1 MSGRPLQIES
11 STSTAPALACGS
23 AELRALFPHTA
34 KGKIYLDHASI
45 GPLSVT
51 VRGAIEAHLLNRSE
65 GDVNTFFRDL
75 ELSRE
80 CRSLVARLVNAE
92 SPERIAFVLNTSDA
106 LNIVPAGLPWQAGDR
121 ILLNDQEFPANMYPY
136 LNLRRFGVEM
146 EILPTRDGEVT
157 PEMVENA
164 LARSG
169 GRIKLV
175 SLSAVQFLSGYRP
188 DLAAIGTICKQYGAI
203 FVVDAIQAAGAVPL
217 DVQAMGIDALASG
230 GQKWLMATTG
240 IAFLYL
246 TEALQNRIE
255 QANLGWI
262 SVAKPWD
269 FFNYDQPL
277 NASAVRY
284 ENGTLNFPGIIGL
297 GASLKTLLEIDPHHT
312 EQHLSVLTDYLLA
325 ELPTLGI
332 FAEVSAFAP
341 ANRAGIVSGRLADV
355 TRGERIIARL
365 TERSITISLRGGRL
379 RFAPHCYNT
388 LDEMRVV
395 IQALRE
401 CVS

>member
-1 MSGRPLQIES
+1 MFVPSLAAAS
-11 STSTAPALACGS
+11 DTLTSLACGS
-23 AELRALFPHTA
+23 ANLRALFPHTA

-45 GPLSVT
+45 GPLSVK

-80 CRSLVARLVNAE
+80 CRRLVAQLVHAE
-92 SPERIAFVLNTSDA
+92 SPERIAFVMNTSDA
-106 LNIVPAGLPWQAGDR
+106 LNIIPAGMSWQTGDR
-121 ILLNDQEFPANMYPY
+121 VLLNDQEFPANVYPY
-136 LNLRRFGVEM
+136 LNVRRFGVEID
-146 EILPTRDGEVT
+146 ILPTRDGEVT

-164 LARSG
+164 ITRSG

-188 DLAAIGTICKQYGAI
+188 DLAAIGAICKQHGVI
-203 FVVDAIQAAGAVPL
+203 FVVDAIQAAGAVPI
-217 DVQAMGIDALASG
+217 DVQAMKIDALASG

-246 TEALQNRIE
+246 TEELQLRIE
-255 QANLGWI
+255 QATLGWI

-269 FFNYDQPL
+269 FFKYDQPL

-297 GASLKTLLEIDPHHT
+297 GASLKTLLEVDPHLT

-325 ELPTLGI
+325 ELPTLGVFEEI
-332 FAEVSAFAP
+332 SSFAP
-341 ANRAGIVSGRLADV
+341 ENRAGIVSGRLREPAS
-355 TRGERIIARL
+355 GERIMGELAKRA
-365 TERSITISLRGGRL
+365 ITISLRENRL

-388 LDEMRVV
+388 IDEMQAV
-395 IQALRE
+395 IEVLRE
-401 CVS
+401 IVLL